1 MNSRER
7 VRAVL
12 ERRIPDSV
20 PRGIYDV
27 MIDVYN
33 DTTLD
38 FFKKMTGKHPR
49 DCFRHDIR
57 GIYSPLKWRNRNA
70 PDGMPW
76 YKKIVKVETVD
87 DLRKTG
93 FYEAWVPSVLRVEDL
108 RPHVDRIHAQR
119 YASFL
124 CSAVSLAQT
133 VWSLRTQVQFLMD
146 LADRPEW
153 LEILLDWITEA
164 AVTDVRIV
172 AQAGPDILCL
182 GDDIAT
188 QRGTLFAPQTFHDLF
203 YPRYKRIAAAVKS
216 VNPQV
221 KVFFHCCGNVTA
233 FIPDLIAAGIDILN
247 PLQPEAMDPAAIKKQ
262 YGKDLVLWGGV
273 GVQSTMSHGTPQDV
287 MNEVKI
293 RMATVGADGGYIL
306 SPAHMLNPD
315 IPWENIVAFF
325 EAADRYGNYRSA

>member
-27 MIDVYN
+27 MIDIYN
-33 DTTLD
+33 DTTIE

-57 GIYSPLKWRNRNA
+57 GIYSQLKWRNRNA
-70 PDGMPW
+70 PDGTPW
-76 YKKIVKVETVD
+76 YKKICKVETAA
-87 DLRKTG
+87 DLHKTG
-93 FYEAWVPSVLRVEDL
+93 FYKAWVPSVWRVEDL
-108 RPHVDRIHAQR
+108 KPLIEQINAQG

-124 CSAVSLAQT
+124 CSDFSLAQAI
-133 VWSLRTQVQFLMD
+133 WGLRTQVQFFMD
-146 LADRPEW
+146 LVDRPEW
-153 LEILLDWITEA
+153 LEVLLDWITEA
-164 AVTDVRIV
+164 YVTDARIV

-188 QRGTLFAPQTFHDLF
+188 QRGTLFSPQTFHDLF
-203 YPRYKRIAAAVKS
+203 YPRYKRIAEAVKS
-216 VNPQV
+216 TNPRV

-247 PLQPEAMDPAAIKKQ
+247 PLQPEAMDPPAIKKQ
-262 YGKDLVLWGGV
+262 YGKDLILWGGL
-273 GVQSTMSHGTPQDV
+273 GVQSTMSQGTPTDV
-287 MNEVKI
+287 DQAVKKL
-293 RMATVGADGGYIL
+293 MQTVGAGGGYIL
-306 SPAHMLNPD
+306 SPAHMINPD
-315 IPWENIVAFF
+315 ISWDNIVAFF
-325 EAADRYGNYRSA
+325 DAAEKYGAY